1 MRFHAVYHV
10 VGVACF
16 VFYVLFRLSS
26 VLKTLMEDTTPWVL
40 SKEELASDGMRLMP
54 KILHQVYLGWDHKP
68 MPEHWKEPQRSCID
82 LHRDWEYRVNLL
94 TQRGIYQARLC

>member
-40 SKEELASDGMRLMP
+40 SIEELASDGTRLMP

-68 MPEHWKEPQRSCID
+68 MPAHWKEPQRSCID
-82 LHRDWEYRVNLL
+82 LHTDWEYRVGPL
-94 TQRGIYQARLC
+94 T